1 MTPKRLILAFVLT
14 AVCLSL
20 YGNPSVTFR
29 GLLLWIAAVRFR
41 MWYLAAKQRGGIAAA
56 HEELARGEK
65 FMERGKAF
73 AAAK

>member
-1 MTPKRLILAFVLT
+1 
-14 AVCLSL
+14 
-20 YGNPSVTFR
+20 
-29 GLLLWIAAVRFR
+29 